1 MKILSSVSRAP
12 QWSWATREY
21 KKPTTSGDVRDDKFD
36 FIMFTQLYPVTSCLE
51 EESST
56 DKCHFAP
63 DREAWTI
70 HGIW

>member
-21 KKPTTSGDVRDDKFD
+21 KKPTTSGAVRDDKFD

-51 EESST
+51 EKSST

-63 DREAWTI
+63 DREAWTV